1 VNVAHG
7 AIGGGAGL
15 RDRDALRL
23 RLQGVGGTLDA
34 QGWLA
39 GDEGHEGAGLTAG
52 RRERTPAA
60 VLLGLVARPDGP
72 SVILTRRTAHLRD
85 HAGQISLPGG
95 RIEASDDGPAAAAL
109 REASEEIGL
118 APEKVELL
126 GGLRHYDTVTGFR
139 IHPVVGW
146 IEPPVDLVPDP
157 FEVAEAFELPLAFV
171 LDPANHRR
179 DSYER
184 NGERRRFYVLPY
196 QDRYIWG
203 ATAGILVNFARLLLE
218 E

>member
-1 VNVAHG
+1 MDGVTGG
-7 AIGGGAGL
+7 AAGL

-23 RLQGVGGTLDA
+23 RLQEVGGPLDA
-34 QGWLA
+34 HGGLA
-39 GDEGHEGAGLTAG
+39 GDEGHERAATTAG
-52 RRERTPAA
+52 RRTPAA

-72 SVILTRRTAHLRD
+72 SVILTQRTAHLRD

-109 REASEEIGL
+109 REAFEEVGL
-118 APEKVELL
+118 PPEKVELL
-126 GGLRHYDTVTGFR
+126 GGLRPYDTITGFR

-146 IEPPVDLVPDP
+146 IEPPVELAPDP

-179 DSYER
+179 DGYER

-196 QDRYIWG
+196 QDRHIWG
-203 ATAGILVNFARLLLE
+203 ATAGILVNFARLLLKE
-218 E
+218 